1 LFGSVVNQTAR
12 ICACAKPG
20 QILTSRVVREL
31 CVGKKFD
38 FASIGAVSV
47 KGFPQPIEVDE
58 VRWKD

>member
-1 LFGSVVNQTAR
+1 
-12 ICACAKPG
+12 
-20 QILTSRVVREL
+20 VREL